1 MINLS
6 RVQRE
11 RIVLVVLIAAG
22 LSVFLWQYRAS
33 QKKTLALREQALRD
47 ARQTVESGR
56 RQCALTNKFE
66 TEFESASAKVR
77 QAESRMASGDVY
89 RWVIKT
95 FVEFPAAQGI
105 EFGNFEPPQVGDL
118 GIYPKVPYQ
127 GATFLV
133 SGSAYYDD
141 LGTFVAA
148 LENSYPHLRIKHLE
162 IEAKPSVE
170 DSTEPEDEKLSFRM
184 ECVSLVRTNASAL
197 QPAGSGPALTSNR

>member
-1 MINLS
+1 SCRGRRIRYRPAELSRSLPSNVRLRRGLLAMINLS

-89 RWVIKT
+89 
-95 FVEFPAAQGI
+95 
-105 EFGNFEPPQVGDL
+105 
-118 GIYPKVPYQ
+118 
-127 GATFLV
+127 
-133 SGSAYYDD
+133 
-141 LGTFVAA
+141 
-148 LENSYPHLRIKHLE
+148 
-162 IEAKPSVE
+162 
-170 DSTEPEDEKLSFRM
+170 
-184 ECVSLVRTNASAL
+184 
-197 QPAGSGPALTSNR
+197 